1 MFIDKLIQRLRLKR
15 RKKMFVSKTTLL
27 GSNHIFGIN
36 SIVSLLDGSSKEDII
51 ISSDSWIHGILH
63 SQNHGKIYFGKCT
76 KIGVNSKILC
86 TNSVY
91 IDDYTAIADNTV
103 ICDNNNHP
111 INPDFRLYMRT
122 TGEYDDSR
130 RWKHSD
136 NAPIFIGKNCWIGT
150 NVRIQKGV
158 TIGDNSIIAAC
169 SVVTKNVPANC
180 IAGGNPAKILKTDID
195 KIEAPISCK
204 GYNEYVKNKQ

>member
-1 MFIDKLIQRLRLKR
+1 M
-15 RKKMFVSKTTLL
+15 
-27 GSNHIFGIN
+27 
-36 SIVSLLDGSSKEDII
+36 
-51 ISSDSWIHGILH
+51 H

-122 TGEYDDSR
+122 TGEHDDSR
-130 RWKHSD
+130 RWKH
-136 NAPIFIGKNCWIGT
+136 
-150 NVRIQKGV
+150 
-158 TIGDNSIIAAC
+158 SIIAAC